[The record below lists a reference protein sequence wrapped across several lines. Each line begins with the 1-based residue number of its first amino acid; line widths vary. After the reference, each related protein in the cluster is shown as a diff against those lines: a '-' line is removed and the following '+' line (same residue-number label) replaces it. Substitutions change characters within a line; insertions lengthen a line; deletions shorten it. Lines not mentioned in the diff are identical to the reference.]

1 MGILRI
7 DLVDGNP
14 GWVDLA
20 RLDEA
25 ILALR
30 PGVPVT
36 FLVHGYRYEPGHR
49 HHDPHRHIFS
59 AEPGGAGRSLSWV
72 RHLGFRGPDAPPG
85 LAIAVGWKARGTI
98 WAAHRACDGAARGL
112 AALIA
117 RVAQV
122 SPGRRVTAIAHSLG
136 ARVILS
142 ALPRLPAH
150 ALHRAVL
157 MSAAALR
164 GETLAA
170 LDTPAGR
177 ACEFV
182 NVTSRENDLFDLCME
197 VFVAAGLR
205 ASIGLGIGRGVPN
218 WVDVQLDDP
227 AVLRALD
234 RLGFPVDAGA
244 RRVCHWS
251 TFRRPG
257 VFALYR
263 ALLCDPVPLPFA
275 VLTHS
280 LPDRQWARWTRL
292 VAGPAFDALLPRG
305 GDQPS

>member
-7 DLVDGNP
+7 DLVGGTP
-14 GWVDLA
+14 GAVDLT

-25 ILALR
+25 VSAL
-30 PGVPVT
+30 PAGVPVT
-36 FLVHGYRYEPGHR
+36 FLVHGFRYEPGHP

-85 LAIAVGWKARGTI
+85 LAVAVGWNARGTI
-98 WAAHRACDGAARGL
+98 WAAHDACAVAARGL
-112 AALIA
+112 AQLIA
-117 RVAQV
+117 RVAAV

-136 ARVILS
+136 ARVILQS
-142 ALPRLPAH
+142 LPRLPSN

-157 MSAAALR
+157 MSAAAFR

-177 ACEFV
+177 SCEFV

-205 ASIGLGIGRGVPN
+205 ASIGLGIGRAVPN

-275 VLTHS
+275 RLAQS

-292 VAGPAFDALLPRG
+292 LALPGVEALLPRG
-305 GDQPS
+305 GNQPS